1 MVLLHTQQTVKYF
14 RVAPAAIWAFDYCLT
29 FEHEVRLFNS
39 VGHWSL
45 ATVMFFVARYSP
57 IVWIISDIYVTLGL
71 QSVQT
76 CLATYRAAGT
86 SMFLILVATEG
97 LLLIRTLALWHDNPK
112 IKRFLL
118 VTYLLVVVSLVTC
131 SSFGETFL
139 KSVCVPI
146 TTASSVEEATKL
158 ERLIMGQFISSAMFE
173 FIATIA
179 TLYHSIRLRSTGI
192 RTVSRLAS
200 TLWKGSLLYALSLL
214 VISVANIITLSSP
227 LSGGK
232 NGILDVFQGV
242 LHGVLASRILF
253 NLRVAADWNEE
264 HSMQFTSSIPLSRLR
279 FASRTIP
286 MSILPDESSA

>member
-1 MVLLHTQQTVKYF
+1 MVLLYTQQTVKYF
-14 RVAPAAIWAFDYCLT
+14 RGLLLISLARSFLCSTTVKVAPAAIWAFDYCLT

-39 VGHWSL
+39 VGRWSL
-45 ATVMFFVARYSP
+45 ATVMFLVARYSP
-57 IVWIISDIYVTLGL
+57 IVWIGSDIYS
-71 QSVQT
+71 SVV
-76 CLATYRAAGT
+76 CF
-86 SMFLILVATEG
+86 SG
-97 LLLIRTLALWHDNPK
+97 LLLIRTLVLWHDNPK

-118 VTYLLVVVSLVTC
+118 VTYLLVFVSLVTC
-131 SSFGETFL
+131 SVFGESFL

-146 TTASSVEEATKL
+146 TTASSVEEAMTL

-173 FIATIA
+173 FTAIIA
-179 TLYHSIRLRSTGI
+179 TLYHSIRLGSAGI
-192 RTVSRLAS
+192 RTVSRLVS
-200 TLWKGSLLYALSLL
+200 ILWKGSLLYALSLL

-232 NGILDVFQGV
+232 NGILDVLQGV

-264 HSMQFTSSIPLSRLR
+264 HSMQFTSSTPLSRLR

-286 MSILPDESSA
+286 ISILPDESNA

>member
-1 MVLLHTQQTVKYF
+1 MVLLYTQQTVKYF

-39 VGHWSL
+39 VGRWSL
-45 ATVMFFVARYSP
+45 ATVMFLVARYSP
-57 IVWIISDIYVTLGL
+57 IVWIGSDIYTTLGP

-76 CLATYRAAGT
+76 CLAAYLAAGT

-97 LLLIRTLALWHDNPK
+97 LLLIRTLVLWHDNPK

-118 VTYLLVVVSLVTC
+118 VTYLLVFVSLVTC
-131 SSFGETFL
+131 SVFGESFL

-146 TTASSVEEATKL
+146 TTASSVEEAMTL

-173 FIATIA
+173 FIAIIA
-179 TLYHSIRLRSTGI
+179 TLYHSIRLGSAGI
-192 RTVSRLAS
+192 RTVSRLVS
-200 TLWKGSLLYALSLL
+200 ILWKGSLLYALSLL

-227 LSGGK
+227 LSGGE

>member
-29 FEHEVRLFNS
+29 FEHEVRLFSS
-39 VGHWSL
+39 VGHWSF

-57 IVWIISDIYVTLGL
+57 IVWIVSDTYVTLWP

-86 SMFLILVATEG
+86 SMFFILVATEG
-97 LLLIRTLALWHDNPK
+97 LLLIRTLALWHDNHK

-118 VTYLLVVVSLVTC
+118 GTYLLVVVSIVTL
-131 SSFGETFL
+131 SLLGIFDL
-139 KSVCVPI
+139 RSVCVPI
-146 TTASSVEEATKL
+146 TTASTVEQATKV
-158 ERLIMGQFISSAMFE
+158 ERLIMGQFVSSAMFE
-173 FIATIA
+173 FTAIVA
-179 TLYHSIRLRSTGI
+179 TLYRSIRLRSAGM
-192 RTVSRLAS
+192 RTVSKLAS

-227 LSGGK
+227 LSSGK

-242 LHGVLASRILF
+242 LHGVLAGI
-253 NLRVAADWNEE
+253 E
-264 HSMQFTSSIPLSRLR
+264 HGG
-279 FASRTIP
+279 AG
-286 MSILPDESSA
+286 